1 MCFNLNKKI
10 TEHEAL
16 TVFFLSSLSY
26 LIVYF
31 FQWGKF
37 YYYSIPISF
46 IEINSNSLLSSLV
59 ILSVISILVLFYL
72 ELLKEIILVPLKSRL
87 TPNIIHELKKKI
99 RVYSFLY
106 IIIVAFL
113 FEYFDLFIVVLISF
127 LLLTVYFYLAEKKQI
142 AFVTLIIFILSLFF
156 TIGFLFEKFQTNK
169 LVIKDLSSNTNYVV
183 LHLDNSKA
191 LISKIDLK
199 TKAFSSQFQLIKID
213 SDKLNKFTLEL
224 KKINGL
230 TIKESHN

>member
-87 TPNIIHELKKKI
+87 TPNIIHEFKKKI

-127 LLLTVYFYLAEKKQI
+127 LLLTVYFYLAEK
-142 AFVTLIIFILSLFF
+142 
-156 TIGFLFEKFQTNK
+156 NK
-169 LVIKDLSSNTNYVV
+169 LL
-183 LHLDNSKA
+183 LL
-191 LISKIDLK
+191 L
-199 TKAFSSQFQLIKID
+199 
-213 SDKLNKFTLEL
+213 
-224 KKINGL
+224 
-230 TIKESHN
+230 